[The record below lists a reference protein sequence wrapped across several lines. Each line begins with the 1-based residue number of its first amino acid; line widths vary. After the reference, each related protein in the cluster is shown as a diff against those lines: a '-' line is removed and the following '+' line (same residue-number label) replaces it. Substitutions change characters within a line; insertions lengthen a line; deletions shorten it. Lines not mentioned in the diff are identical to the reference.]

1 MRPARIAAIISAIYL
16 SVTAT
21 YYIAQRDYMFYPST
35 LRVAPET
42 IGLAGMAEIEL
53 HTEDG
58 QTLISWYAPPKT
70 GQPTLYYLHG
80 NAGALFHRASRI
92 RLYRANGYGIFLL
105 AYRGF
110 SGSTGE
116 PSEAAIVS
124 DALLAYD
131 YLAKSAP
138 SQSDIVIYGESLG
151 TGVAVQVASLR
162 QPAGLI
168 LESPFSSAA
177 DVGAHLYPFLPV
189 HLLLKDRFES
199 VRYISKVKAPL
210 LMLHGERDSIV
221 PVDLGRKLFAAA
233 TSPKQAHFLAEA
245 THYTLYDHGAFE
257 KIKEFLNRFSIWQ
270 KLPRGTIP
278 ISCHRCAQAAE

>member
-1 MRPARIAAIISAIYL
+1 MRPARIFAIISAIYL
-16 SVTAT
+16 LVTSV
-21 YYIAQRDYMFYPST
+21 YYIAQRDYMFHPST
-35 LRVAPET
+35 LRVPPKT
-42 IGLAGMAEIEL
+42 IGLAKTSEIEL
-53 HTEDG
+53 RTDDG
-58 QTLISWYAPPKT
+58 QTLIAWYAPPET

-92 RLYRANGYGIFLL
+92 RLYRAHGYGIFLL

-131 YLAKSAP
+131 YLAKSKP
-138 SQSDIVIYGESLG
+138 SQSEIVIYGESLG
-151 TGVAVQVASLR
+151 TGVAVQVAAMR
-162 QPAGLI
+162 QPAGMI

-233 TSPKQAHFLAEA
+233 TSPKQAYFLAEA

-257 KIKEFLNRFSIWQ
+257 KIKDFLNRFSIWQ
-270 KLPRGTIP
+270 KLPPGTIP
-278 ISCHRCAQAAE
+278 ISCHRCSKAVE